1 MQVDYRDTQSELG
14 SVQPAAASTPPYLLL
29 QGHHFMVK
37 AEGKL
42 VLDHIFGA
50 PQTPAAPSSV
60 PSQKATSEMVVR
72 PNSAISVGVH
82 PQPAAKAVSRA
93 ATIGDVT
100 TQDSGTTMGSVSKTL
115 GPITIRNVSSNCIWS
130 LHRLMTTRSEC
141 RLKITICSSSSIVLS
156 YSVRSNS
163 L

>member
-1 MQVDYRDTQSELG
+1 MDYRDTQSELD
-14 SVQPAAASTPPYLLL
+14 SVQPAAGSAPPYLLL

-50 PQTPAAPSSV
+50 PQTPVLQNSM

-72 PNSAISVGVH
+72 PNSAIAVGVH
-82 PQPAAKAVSRA
+82 PQPAAKAVSRTA
-93 ATIGDVT
+93 SSGNVT
-100 TQDSGTTMGSVSKTL
+100 TQDSGTTMGSASRTL
-115 GPITIRNVSSNCIWS
+115 GPVTIHNVSSNCIRS
-130 LHRLMTTRSEC
+130 LNKLMKTRSEC
-141 RLKITICSSSSIVLS
+141 RLKITIFSSSSTVLS
-156 YSVRSNS
+156 YSVQSNS